1 MLCYCSAS
9 LYDCN
14 LYPTLAVKGWLGSRY
29 IFTKVQYCL
38 VNSTTAVVLTVLYGK
53 KALPVLCWPV
63 QMQLKVDSST
73 VPRLAKPYWYIV
85 VMSLWTVHF
94 Y

>member
-38 VNSTTAVVLTVLYGK
+38 VNSTTAILTVLVNK
-53 KALPVLCWPV
+53 LCQCYACLYKCNSKLTP
-63 QMQLKVDSST
+63 QQYLD
-73 VPRLAKPYWYIV
+73 
-85 VMSLWTVHF
+85 
-94 Y
+94 

>member
-1 MLCYCSAS
+1 MLCSCSAS

-14 LYPTLAVKGWLGSRY
+14 LYLTLAVKGWLGSRY

-38 VNSTTAVVLTVLYGK
+38 VNSTTAILTVLCSK
-53 KALPVLCWPV
+53 SALPMLCLPIK
-63 QMQLKVDSST
+63 MQLKVDSST
-73 VPRLAKPYWYIV
+73 VPRLAKPYWDIV
-85 VMSLWTVHF
+85 VLSLWTVHF